1 MEMSC
6 SQIYAAVVQWIE
18 RQIPVLNVGGSSPF
32 GRTMP
37 SVLTAFEK
45 LVASQMPNTQ
55 KLTMA

>member
-1 MEMSC
+1 
-6 SQIYAAVVQWIE
+6 
-18 RQIPVLNVGGSSPF
+18 
-32 GRTMP
+32 MP